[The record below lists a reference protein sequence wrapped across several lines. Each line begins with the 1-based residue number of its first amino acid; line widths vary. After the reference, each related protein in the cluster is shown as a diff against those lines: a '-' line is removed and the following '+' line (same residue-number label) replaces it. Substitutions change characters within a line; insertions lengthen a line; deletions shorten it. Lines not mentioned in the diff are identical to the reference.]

1 MAIETITKILYIWL
15 AISLFIPCVLFWQ
28 IHRNSRLQ
36 KKLQQ
41 ETINSRFYEETLYA
55 AKDGYFSESIY
66 KKKEYFHCSRR
77 LATLLNLKNGEKSTS
92 SEVFNIF
99 IPQDKNKLSNL
110 FDDLKTNG
118 TAFETIAKTKT
129 DKNFVIT
136 GMRINSSDSEI
147 NSNCLW
153 FRDISKTT
161 DFINHVTEE
170 ANNCRQELED
180 FRILIDNLPCPILM
194 RDENLDVRILNRR
207 YLHLLGLKDFKSL
220 NKKNS
225 VLHDLGN
232 TTDLL
237 EMAKN
242 ARSSNTPQKK
252 QLNILSNGDL
262 KKYELTETPYYNPAT
277 KQTRIIGSLIDI
289 TEFDEAK
296 RNYRFHLDSHLD
308 ILSALDTAF
317 GIINNKHD
325 FIFVN
330 EAFLKMW
337 NLSTDF
343 LEKNPHYNT
352 FLDKIREADILP
364 EVPDFK
370 VYKDEE
376 NKTFDELTEQREDFL
391 YIPDGRTFR
400 RIIAPHPDGTLL
412 AYEDITEHLATT
424 RKLSDLTTIQ
434 QNILNNINDS
444 VAIFSPTLK
453 LTYYNNSFAELWHLE
468 ELGAQIPQIS
478 IRELLDKQQEN
489 LPEIEDWQ
497 SFREDMQKHITSCTP
512 FTLKLKNKQKIK
524 VTSAI
529 LTDMSLMISYHKD

>member
-15 AISLFIPCVLFWQ
+15 AISLVIPCILFWQ

-99 IPQDKNKLSNL
+99 IPQDKNKLSNF

-129 DKNFVIT
+129 NKNFVIT

-296 RNYRFHLDSHLD
+296 RNYQVHLDSHLE
-308 ILSALDTAF
+308 ILSSLELIKMVLRAM
-317 GIINNKHD
+317 KH
-325 FIFVN
+325 
-330 EAFLKMW
+330 
-337 NLSTDF
+337 NLC
-343 LEKNPHYNT
+343 
-352 FLDKIREADILP
+352 
-364 EVPDFK
+364 
-370 VYKDEE
+370 
-376 NKTFDELTEQREDFL
+376 Q
-391 YIPDGRTFR
+391 
-400 RIIAPHPDGTLL
+400 
-412 AYEDITEHLATT
+412 
-424 RKLSDLTTIQ
+424 KLSLA
-434 QNILNNINDS
+434 
-444 VAIFSPTLK
+444 VK
-453 LTYYNNSFAELWHLE
+453 LS
-468 ELGAQIPQIS
+468 
-478 IRELLDKQQEN
+478 
-489 LPEIEDWQ
+489 
-497 SFREDMQKHITSCTP
+497 
-512 FTLKLKNKQKIK
+512 
-524 VTSAI
+524 
-529 LTDMSLMISYHKD
+529 

>member
-1 MAIETITKILYIWL
+1 MTIETITTILYIWL
-15 AISLFIPCVLFWQ
+15 AISIVIPCILFRQ
-28 IHRNSRLQ
+28 IYRNRKLK

-41 ETINSRFYEETLYA
+41 EITNSRFYEETLYA

-66 KKKEYFHCSRR
+66 KKKEYQHCSRR
-77 LATLLNLKNGEKSTS
+77 LATLLNLKNGEKSTYA
-92 SEVFNIF
+92 EIFNIF
-99 IPQDKNKLSNL
+99 ISNDKNKLNTL
-110 FDDLKTNG
+110 FDELKNKG

-136 GMRINSSDSEI
+136 GMRINSADSEI
-147 NSNCLW
+147 CSNCLW

-161 DFINHVTEE
+161 DFINHITEE
-170 ANNCRQELED
+170 ANDCRKKLED
-180 FRILIDNLPCPILM
+180 FRILIDNLPCPVLM
-194 RDENLDVRILNRR
+194 RDENLDIKILNRR
-207 YLHLLGLKDFKSL
+207 YLRLLGLKDFKSL

-225 VLHDLGN
+225 ILHDLGN

-242 ARSSNTPQKK
+242 ARSSNTIQKK

-262 KKYELTETPYYNPAT
+262 KKYEITETPYYDPTT
-277 KQTRIIGSLIDI
+277 KLTRIISSLIDI

-317 GIINNKHD
+317 VIINNNHN
-325 FIFVN
+325 FIFAN
-330 EAFLKMW
+330 AAFLKMW
-337 NLSTDF
+337 NLSNDF
-343 LEKNPHYNT
+343 LENNPHYNT
-352 FLDKIREADILP
+352 FLDKIREANILP

-370 VYKDEE
+370 AYKDEE
-376 NKTFDELTEQREDFL
+376 NETFDKLTEQREDLL

-424 RKLSDLTTIQ
+424 RRLSDLTTIQ
-434 QNILNNINDS
+434 QSILNNITDS
-444 VAIFSPTLK
+444 IAIFSPTLK
-453 LTYYNNSFAELWHLE
+453 LTYCNNSFAQLWNLE
-468 ELGAQIPQIS
+468 DIDKQMPQIS
-478 IRELLDKQQEN
+478 IRELLDKQQNN

-524 VTSAI
+524 VNSVI
-529 LTDMSLMISYHKD
+529 LADMSLMLSYHKD